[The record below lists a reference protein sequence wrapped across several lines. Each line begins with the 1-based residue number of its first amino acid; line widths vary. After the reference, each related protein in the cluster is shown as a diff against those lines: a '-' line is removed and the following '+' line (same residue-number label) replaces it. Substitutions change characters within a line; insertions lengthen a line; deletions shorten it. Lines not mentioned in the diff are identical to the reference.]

1 MVSWLV
7 GAVLAAWFLITIP
20 RNLPSLRVAFARH
33 DAARLIPDWA
43 LFGRPRTADIIL
55 LRRDLLRDGT
65 LTGWREV
72 EVARP
77 RRWYNFI
84 WNPEL
89 GPRRAFLSLG
99 TILVANARR
108 TKRPAGDVRGQGTPA
123 ALTVMAG
130 VPYLTILRCLSE
142 QSHPAVDATQ
152 FMIMAVEDQAITG
165 RYVRS
170 GPASTD
176 PSGPA
181 STDPSGPAS
190 TDPSGPASTDPSG
203 PASTDPSG
211 PANIEFVS
219 EFHWVRGGE
228 PG

>member
-7 GAVLAAWFLITIP
+7 GVVLAAWFLATIP
-20 RNLPSLRVAFARH
+20 RNFPSLRVAFARR

-43 LFGRPRTADIIL
+43 LFARPRTADIIL

-108 TKRPAGDVRGQGTPA
+108 TRRPAGDARGQGTPA
-123 ALTVMAG
+123 ALTVMGG
-130 VPYLTILRCLSE
+130 VPYLTILRYLSE

-165 RYVRS
+165 RYVPAGPTSTESS
-170 GPASTD
+170 GHASTE
-176 PSGPA
+176 PPVPA
-181 STDPSGPAS
+181 G
-190 TDPSGPASTDPSG
+190 
-203 PASTDPSG
+203 
-211 PANIEFVS
+211 IEFVS
-219 EFHWVRGGE
+219 EFHRVRGSV

>member
-7 GAVLAAWFLITIP
+7 GAVLAAWFLVSIP

-43 LFGRPRTADIIL
+43 LFARPRTADIIL
-55 LRRDLLRDGT
+55 LRRDILRDGT
-65 LTGWREV
+65 LTSWREV
-72 EVARP
+72 EVAGP

-108 TKRPAGDVRGQGTPA
+108 TQRPADDTRGQGTRA

-130 VPYLTILRCLSE
+130 VPYLTILRYLSE
-142 QSHPAVDATQ
+142 QSHPAVEATQ
-152 FMIMAVEDQAITG
+152 FMIMAVEGQAITG
-165 RYVRS
+165 RHAL
-170 GPASTD
+170 PETTETE
-176 PSGPA
+176 PSAPTGTEPEWP
-181 STDPSGPAS
+181 TG
-190 TDPSGPASTDPSG
+190 
-203 PASTDPSG
+203 
-211 PANIEFVS
+211 IEFVS
-219 EFHWVRGGE
+219 EFHRVRDGE